1 MKTRAKL
8 SSLRISPR
16 KVRLVAD
23 VIRGLDVKIAQDQL
37 SVMNRRSAKP
47 MFKLLNSAIANAE
60 NNLKLKKDNLFIE
73 EIRIDEGSI
82 LKRWIPRAQ
91 GRATRINKR
100 TSHINIVLEERIK
113 TEAKEDKKGKK
124 EDKKDVKIVKS
135 LDEVK
140 EMEKEKKLKP
150 DPSADGDKKPATEDS
165 LDEIKDVRREGS
177 GRDQQHLDTV
187 RKKEKGGGIKKMF
200 RRKSV

>member
-8 SSLRISPR
+8 SSLRMAPR

-37 SVMNRRSAKP
+37 SVMSRRAAKP
-47 MFKLLNSAIANAE
+47 MLKLLNSAIANAE
-60 NNLKLKKDNLFIE
+60 NNSKLKKDNLFIE

-82 LKRWIPRAQ
+82 LKRWMPRAQ

-113 TEAKEDKKGKK
+113 TEIKEDKKDKK
-124 EDKKDVKIVKS
+124 ADKKDVKIVKS

-140 EMEKEKKLKP
+140 EMEKEEKLKIE
-150 DPSADGDKKPATEDS
+150 DGKKSGTEDN
-165 LDEIKDVRREGS
+165 LADVRREGS
-177 GRDQQHLDTV
+177 DHNQQHLDTAS
-187 RKKEKGGGIKKMF
+187 KSEKGGGIKKMF
-200 RRKSV
+200 RRKSI

>member
-8 SSLRISPR
+8 SSLRIAPR

-47 MFKLLNSAIANAE
+47 MLKLLNSAIANAE
-60 NNLKLKKDNLFIE
+60 NNSKLKQDNLFIE
-73 EIRIDEGSI
+73 EIRIDGGSI
-82 LKRWIPRAQ
+82 LKRWMPRAQ

-100 TSHINIVLEERIK
+100 TSHISIVLEERVK
-113 TEAKEDKKGKK
+113 TEVKEDKKDKK

-140 EMEKEKKLKP
+140 EMEKEEKLKIE
-150 DPSADGDKKPATEDS
+150 DEKKPDAEGN
-165 LDEIKDVRREGS
+165 LAEIKDVRREGS
-177 GRDQQHLDTV
+177 DRNQQHLDTV
-187 RKKEKGGGIKKMF
+187 RKSEKGGGIKKMF
-200 RRKSV
+200 RRKSI